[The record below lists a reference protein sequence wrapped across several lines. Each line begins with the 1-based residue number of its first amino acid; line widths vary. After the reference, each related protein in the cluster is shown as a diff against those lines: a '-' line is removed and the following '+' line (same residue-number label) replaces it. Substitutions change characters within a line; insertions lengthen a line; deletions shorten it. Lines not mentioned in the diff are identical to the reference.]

1 MRNKAGKQILLS
13 RCKVHDLRN
22 VVLLRVFVVNRVL
35 LDAFEETHHVRV
47 ILDERF
53 SCLFGSQGLQ
63 LLDQ

>member
-13 RCKVHDLRN
+13 RRKVHNLRN
-22 VVLLRVFVVNRVL
+22 VVLLRVFVVNRLL
-35 LDAFEETHHVRV
+35 LDAFEETHNVRV

-53 SCLFGSQGLQ
+53 SCLFCRQSLQ